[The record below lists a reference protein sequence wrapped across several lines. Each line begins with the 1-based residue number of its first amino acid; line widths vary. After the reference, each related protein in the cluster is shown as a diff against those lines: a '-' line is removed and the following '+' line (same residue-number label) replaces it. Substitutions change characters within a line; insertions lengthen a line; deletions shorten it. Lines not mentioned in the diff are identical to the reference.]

1 MLKLKVVTSIQKVE
15 STFST
20 FRRVEQIDNLVKQK
34 VFAETIFRKNKVLK
48 NEKAEELILQATEK
62 KL

>member
-34 VFAETIFRKNKVLK
+34 VFAETIVRKNKTLGWVLK
-48 NEKAEELILQATEK
+48 MK
-62 KL
+62 KLKN

>member
-1 MLKLKVVTSIQKVE
+1 MLKLKVVTSIQRVE

-34 VFAETIFRKNKVLK
+34 VFAETIFRKNKTLGWVLK
-48 NEKAEELILQATEK
+48 MK
-62 KL
+62 KLKN